1 MNAGESK
8 ELQKKGGC
16 SFLGRAAV
24 PSAAAGKR
32 TPSDALQSFT
42 ATASEFR
49 EKGNFESLE
58 KEPGTC
64 GSPKSC
70 RDALV
75 WSSLEQTKGAGD
87 CQMTHNNDSGSSKQ
101 F

>member
-32 TPSDALQSFT
+32 TPSDAPQSFT

-64 GSPKSC
+64 GSPRELRGCSGVELSG
-70 RDALV
+70 AN
-75 WSSLEQTKGAGD
+75 KGSWRLPD
-87 CQMTHNNDSGSSKQ
+87 DSE
-101 F
+101 